1 MEQLVTIQMKR
12 KNKRVILE
20 YRQAK
25 AVRGQKKSKWGYC
38 FKTTDGQT
46 LLESGTGF
54 ASLAKAEQ
62 GFVSLVKSIAA
73 NEYQVAYP
81 AKAREIANN

>member
-1 MEQLVTIQMKR
+1 MKM

-20 YRQAK
+20 YRKAK
-25 AVRGQKKSKWGYC
+25 TVRGGKKSQWGFS
-38 FKTTDGQT
+38 FKTPDGQT

-54 ASLAKAEQ
+54 TSLAKAEQ

-81 AKAREIANN
+81 AKARAIARAMSA

>member
-1 MEQLVTIQMKR
+1 MKM

-20 YRQAK
+20 YRQTK
-25 AVRGQKKSKWGYC
+25 AVHGRKKPKWGFC

-46 LLESGTGF
+46 LLESGTDF
-54 ASLAKAEQ
+54 TSLAKAEQ
-62 GFVSLVKSIAA
+62 GFVSLVKSIAT

-81 AKAREIANN
+81 AKATALANN

>member
-1 MEQLVTIQMKR
+1 MKM

-25 AVRGQKKSKWGYC
+25 AARGGKKSTWGFC
-38 FKTTDGQT
+38 FKTSDGQT

-54 ASLAKAEQ
+54 TSLAKAEQ
-62 GFVSLVKSIAA
+62 GFVSLVKSIASNA
-73 NEYQVAYP
+73 YQVAYP
-81 AKAREIANN
+81 AKARVIANN